1 MGGGMMS
8 AGVYLTSYS
17 MDWGPGWVILTYAV
31 VAGFGLSAT
40 IFQIIQKRLVNPYGA
55 KPTLTPYPELP
66 KEMYFAPEDVALLPG
81 MFRTLALTF
90 FLMQLGAAAVMRNP
104 PTFQAK
110 SSVVPWG
117 QIVRT
122 PQLWNL
128 FGHFALNQF
137 AMTFIA
143 TSFKTYGETLPY
155 ADDAFLT
162 FVGSVGA
169 SFNFFSR
176 IFFGRLA
183 DYNHKMAA
191 CGCSLLGAILL
202 VTWTFVDDGGKLIF
216 TIWVCGLYFSGG
228 GNYGL
233 FPVSNAK
240 IFDTS
245 QAGAAYGI
253 VFCGTIVGNLV
264 GALVMKSM
272 VADFGWAVVTVVFG
286 LLVGY

>member
-1 MGGGMMS
+1 
-8 AGVYLTSYS
+8 
-17 MDWGPGWVILTYAV
+17 
-31 VAGFGLSAT
+31 
-40 IFQIIQKRLVNPYGA
+40 VNPYGA

-66 KEMYFAPEDVALLPG
+66 KEMYFAAEDVALLPG

-143 TSFKTYGETLPY
+143 TSFKTYGETLPF

-162 FVGSVGA
+162 FVGSIGA

-191 CGCSLLGAILL
+191 CGCSLLGAFLL
-202 VTWTFVDDGGKLIF
+202 VTWTFVDDGGKLMF

-286 LLVGY
+286 LLVGCGTFVGLLFEPPAKADTLLGTELAGARAVRR